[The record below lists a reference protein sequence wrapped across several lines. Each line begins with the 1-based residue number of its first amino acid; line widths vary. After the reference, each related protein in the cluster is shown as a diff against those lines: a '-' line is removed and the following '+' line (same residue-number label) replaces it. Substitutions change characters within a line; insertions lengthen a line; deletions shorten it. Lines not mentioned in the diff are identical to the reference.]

1 MGIHETRLGRL
12 RALMAETA
20 TDLVILGPSTNMLW
34 LTSVDP
40 HGDERPVL
48 TVVSA
53 DFAGFLMPALNADMA
68 RQHTD
73 LPFFNWA
80 DAEGPAEAFSAL
92 LDAADA
98 KRPGLSI
105 VLDETMRADFALM
118 VLDALDSPK
127 RRFTADT
134 IGRLRA
140 MKDESEADLLRAC
153 ARLNDDAVRHAITQ
167 LKAGMTELD
176 LQAVLHEYYKAH
188 GAQPEFTIIGFGAN
202 GAFPHHHTGDTVLA
216 DNMAVLIDTGCRIG
230 GYPSDMTRSFW
241 FGDNEPEEY
250 TTVRRVVNE
259 AVEAAMAAARP
270 GVRACDV
277 DAAARGV
284 IEAAGYGP
292 RFVHRLGHGLGI
304 DVHETPYITATS
316 TGTLEAGNVF
326 SIEPGIYLTGN
337 FGVRLE
343 EIVILR
349 DTGPEIFS
357 GLDRMVGL

>member
-1 MGIHETRLGRL
+1 MGIYDTRLASL
-12 RALMAETA
+12 RKLMADSA

-34 LTSVDP
+34 LTGVDP

-73 LPFFNWA
+73 LPFFEWA
-80 DAEGPAEAFSAL
+80 DAQGPAEALSAL

-118 VLDALDSPK
+118 VLDAMDSPM

-140 MKDESEADLLRAC
+140 MKDETEADLLRTC
-153 ARLNDDAVRHAITQ
+153 ARLNDDAVRHAMTQ
-167 LKAGMTELD
+167 LKVGMTELD
-176 LQAVLHEYYKAH
+176 LQAILHDYYKAH
-188 GAQPEFTIIGFGAN
+188 GAAPEFTIIGFGAN
-202 GAFPHHHTGDTVLA
+202 GAFPHHHTGDTVLT
-216 DNMAVLIDTGCRIG
+216 DDMAVLIDTGCRIG

-241 FGDNEPEEY
+241 FGPNEPEEY
-250 TTVRRVVNE
+250 KTVRRVVNA
-259 AVEAAMAAARP
+259 AVEAAMDAARP
-270 GVRACDV
+270 GVKACDV
-277 DAAARGV
+277 DAAARKV
-284 IEAAGYGP
+284 IEDAGYGP

-304 DVHETPYITATS
+304 DVHETPYITS
-316 TGTLEAGNVF
+316 TAETVLEAGNVF

-349 DTGPEIFS
+349 EKGPEIFS
-357 GLDRMVGL
+357 GLERLLDL

>member
-1 MGIHETRLGRL
+1 MSIHDDRL
-12 RALMAETA
+12 RALRAEMAKTD
-20 TDLVILGPSTNMLW
+20 TDLCILGPSSHMLW
-34 LTSVDP
+34 LTGVDP

-48 TVVSA
+48 VVVSQ
-53 DFAGFLMPALNADMA
+53 DYAGFLMPALNADAA
-68 RQHTD
+68 RQNTA
-73 LPFFNWA
+73 LPFHTWG
-80 DAEGPAEAFSAL
+80 DEVGPAQAL
-92 LDAADA
+92 RDVLAQAGA
-98 KRPGLSI
+98 TRPDLSV
-105 VLDETMRADFALM
+105 VLDETMRADFALL
-118 VLDALDSPK
+118 VLDALDSPR

-134 IGRLRA
+134 VGRLRGH
-140 MKDESEADLLRAC
+140 KDAAEVAALIAS
-153 ARLNDDAVRHAITQ
+153 ARLNDDAVRAAMAQ
-167 LKAGMTELD
+167 LKVGMTERD
-176 LQAVLHEYYKAH
+176 VQAIIHDYYKAH
-188 GAQPEFTIIGFGAN
+188 GARPEFTIIGFGAN
-202 GAFPHHHTGDTVLA
+202 GAFPHHHTGDTALQ

-241 FGDNEPEEY
+241 FGTEPDEY
-250 TTVRRVVNE
+250 RTIRATVDH
-259 AVEAAMAAARP
+259 AVKAALAAARP
-270 GVRACDV
+270 GVKAREV